1 MGDTKSIER
10 TLRVIVDLLVKK
22 DYAELESVTGGV
34 RLSAAEIATA
44 VRDYGRTLVFPPATA
59 FSQADVI
66 PIRGSVPPAYSVRFH
81 LYTQEERQSDLE
93 MQATFRWNSEDDM
106 FNVELDNIIVA

>member
-1 MGDTKSIER
+1 MGDAKSIER
-10 TLRVIVDLLVKK
+10 TLRVIVALLVKK
-22 DYAELESVTGGV
+22 DYAELESVTRGV

-44 VRDYGRTLVFPPATA
+44 VRDYGRTLVFPPAAA

-81 LYTQEERQSDLE
+81 LHTQEEGSSDLE
-93 MQATFRWNSEDDM
+93 IQATFREDSEDEM
-106 FNVELDNIIVA
+106 LNVELDNIIVA